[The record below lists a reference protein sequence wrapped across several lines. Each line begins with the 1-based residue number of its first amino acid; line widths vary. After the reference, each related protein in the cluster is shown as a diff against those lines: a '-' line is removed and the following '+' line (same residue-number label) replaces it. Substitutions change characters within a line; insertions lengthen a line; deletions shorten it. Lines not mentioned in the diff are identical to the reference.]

1 MKHSQKEFFR
11 ALNPLVFI
19 LKQKIRFQ
27 RSNLFQSYSSRRIYA
42 MHRKN
47 LRLTK
52 AYTDVSHEGAQ
63 NPLIE
68 PSNNLSLKTQFE
80 KYVVNHRFWTS
91 PIHKLH
97 TSASTSG
104 TTGVP
109 LKFIRNIHDISLE
122 EAFQRYWRET
132 IGWKSTDKVAVLRG
146 EMLEHFKEG
155 HLWKKYHFNKRLYLN
170 SYALDSGTILN
181 FYYALKDFSPKVLYC
196 YPTSA
201 LALAKGI
208 HYLGLEPI
216 NIPIICYSS
225 ERMEP
230 VEAGFLKEVFSGQ
243 TFGWY
248 GNGERTVAAGQCS
261 SGRYHFF
268 WNYSDVEI
276 SEGGEIVSTPLQFT
290 SYKVVSY
297 VTDDLISEDFGV
309 GCICGN
315 SAREIT
321 SSQILGR
328 KSEFLLRLDG
338 TKITFLNTQITRN
351 EPSVFESQIIQNE
364 NGDVE
369 LRISPDKQTDE
380 VVSRLTQNFT
390 DRVPE
395 LNFRVIQFAKLPKSS
410 NGKVP
415 SVINNFSV
423 KLGSKDAT

>member
-19 LKQKIRFQ
+19 LKQRIRFQ
-27 RSNLFQSYSSRRIYA
+27 RSSLFQSYSTKSIYVKH
-42 MHRKN
+42 HRN

-52 AYTDVSHEGAQ
+52 AYSDASYEPEQ
-63 NPLIE
+63 NPVIE
-68 PSNNLSLKTQFE
+68 PTNNLSLKTQFE
-80 KYVVNHRFWTS
+80 KYFVNHLFWTS

-97 TSASTSG
+97 ISASTSG

-109 LKFIRNIHDISLE
+109 LKFIRNIHDISFE

-132 IGWKSTDKVAVLRG
+132 IGWKYTDKVAVLRG

-155 HLWKKYHFNKRLYLN
+155 QLSKKYSFNKRLYLN
-170 SYALDSGTILN
+170 SYALDSETILD

-208 HYLGLEPI
+208 RYLGLEPI
-216 NIPIICYSS
+216 DIPIICYSS

-230 VEAGFLKEVFSGQ
+230 SEVEFLKQVFSGQ
-243 TFGWY
+243 IFGWY
-248 GNGERTVAAGQCS
+248 GNGERTVAAGQCIN
-261 SGRYHFF
+261 GRYHFF
-268 WNYSDVEI
+268 WNYADVEI
-276 SEGGEIVSTPLQFT
+276 SKSSEILSTPLQFT
-290 SYKVVSY
+290 SYKIVSY
-297 VTDDLISEDFGV
+297 ETGDLISEDFGV
-309 GCICGN
+309 GCICAN
-315 SAREIT
+315 SSHEIT
-321 SSQILGR
+321 SHQILGR
-328 KSEFLLRLDG
+328 KTEYLLRLDG

-351 EPSVFESQIIQNE
+351 ESSVFESQIIQHE

-369 LRISPDKQTDE
+369 LRISPDKQSDE
-380 VVSRLTQNFT
+380 VIARLFQNFA

-395 LNFRVIQFAKLPKSS
+395 LNFKVTQFARLPKNS

-415 SVINNFSV
+415 PLINNLSV
-423 KLGSKDAT
+423 TLGSEDAT